1 MTETPSQMPLEL
13 LTFQTARGALE
24 RGLAALRAG
33 QTVFDL
39 ASVKL
44 ADSSG
49 VAVLLELQR
58 QARKAGVTVS
68 FINLPVS
75 LQSLATLYGV
85 DTLLVQSAA
94 ELHDITTT

>member
-1 MTETPSQMPLEL
+1 MTETPSKAPLEL

-39 ASVKL
+39 AAVRL

-58 QARKAGVTVS
+58 QARKAGISVA

-85 DTLLVQSAA
+85 DTLLTQLPATPQR
-94 ELHDITTT
+94 H

>member
-1 MTETPSQMPLEL
+1 MTETTPKAALEL

-49 VAVLLELQR
+49 VAVLLEMQR
-58 QARKAGVTVS
+58 QARSAGVTVS

-85 DTLLVQSAA
+85 DTMLADAA
-94 ELHDITTT
+94 SSPPH

>member
-1 MTETPSQMPLEL
+1 MIATTSKPPLEL

-58 QARKAGVTVS
+58 QARTAGLSVS

-85 DTLLVQSAA
+85 ETLLAEAPTSAQ
-94 ELHDITTT
+94 HH

>member
-1 MTETPSQMPLEL
+1 MTETSSKPPLEL

-49 VAVLLELQR
+49 VAVLLEMQR

-85 DTLLVQSAA
+85 DTLLAQAPA
-94 ELHDITTT
+94 GAQPH

>member
-1 MTETPSQMPLEL
+1 MTQTTSQAPLES
-13 LTFQTARGALE
+13 LTFQTARAALE

-39 ASVKL
+39 AMLKS

-49 VAVLLELQR
+49 VAVLLEMQR
-58 QARKAGVTVS
+58 QAHKAGVTVS

-75 LQSLATLYGV
+75 LRSLATLYGV
-85 DTLLVQSAA
+85 ETLLVNSPADLQ
-94 ELHDITTT
+94 HH